1 MRVYLISEETL
12 KSETIL
18 NDHVGCE
25 FIGPAIETS
34 QEIYLQQL
42 IGTSLL
48 QDLYNKVENGTLNE
62 YDKELLDDY
71 ITPYLKFKVLSEITI
86 PITFKYRNS
95 GVVMTNNEYVY
106 NSGMKDAQQ
115 LASYYD
121 QRANF
126 FAIRLGDW
134 LCVNSVKFPAYHNS
148 SSGDLNPNKNAY
160 NTQIYLD

>member
-1 MRVYLISEETL
+1 
-12 KSETIL
+12 
-18 NDHVGCE
+18 
-25 FIGPAIETS
+25 
-34 QEIYLQQL
+34 
-42 IGTSLL
+42 
-48 QDLYNKVENGTLNE
+48 
-62 YDKELLDDY
+62 
-71 ITPYLKFKVLSEITI
+71 
-86 PITFKYRNS
+86 
-95 GVVMTNNEYVY
+95 MTNNEYVY